1 MAHVQHRYA
10 YKRKEREETV
20 VGLLCFGRR
29 SGATSKPMEIK
40 DSVGRR
46 VTEHLSNKFLPLSP
60 CRQKT
65 QSASTFLKSLGFST
79 PAPMPLPSPHSSR
92 VATFRRLGGKEML
105 LFPSH
110 GRRRTRERESGLPF
124 VKRRRQRLT
133 PHSREGRGGG
143 SLDRFKRGGA
153 DREPDRLLV
162 SFPASPLPRP
172 PPPMPLALRGA
183 KAFTACVR
191 IGKHIHAKE
200 GASRDDSEIPS
211 AVAAVF

>member
-1 MAHVQHRYA
+1 MHYCPVLLTPPRATSHFQSWSYKAAAGGGLFLLFCPAAYLPTSSWSFTLSLSPPQCGRLTLMVCEGEGAKARGTRTTHTHA

-46 VTEHLSNKFLPLSP
+46 VAEHLSNKFLPLSP

-105 LFPSH
+105 FPFPWEE
-110 GRRRTRERESGLPF
+110 TNERER
-124 VKRRRQRLT
+124 
-133 PHSREGRGGG
+133 
-143 SLDRFKRGGA
+143 A
-153 DREPDRLLV
+153 V
-162 SFPASPLPRP
+162 S
-172 PPPMPLALRGA
+172 
-183 KAFTACVR
+183 
-191 IGKHIHAKE
+191 
-200 GASRDDSEIPS
+200 PS
-211 AVAAVF
+211 

>member
-60 CRQKT
+60 CRQKA

-105 LFPSH
+105 FPFPWEE
-110 GRRRTRERESGLPF
+110 TNERERERSPLREAAAAHSALKRRKGRRVSRSLE
-124 VKRRRQRLT
+124 KRRRRPRT
-133 PHSREGRGGG
+133 RS
-143 SLDRFKRGGA
+143 STRF
-153 DREPDRLLV
+153 
-162 SFPASPLPRP
+162 FPASPLPPLP

-183 KAFTACVR
+183 KAFTAYV
-191 IGKHIHAKE
+191 
-200 GASRDDSEIPS
+200 SR
-211 AVAAVF
+211 

>member
-1 MAHVQHRYA
+1 M
-10 YKRKEREETV
+10 
-20 VGLLCFGRR
+20 LGRV
-29 SGATSKPMEIK
+29 A
-40 DSVGRR
+40 
-46 VTEHLSNKFLPLSP
+46 EHLSNKFLPLSP

-65 QSASTFLKSLGFST
+65 QSASTFLESLGFST

-105 LFPSH
+105 LSHSH
-110 GRRRTRERESGLPF
+110 GRRRTRERERSPLRETAAAAP
-124 VKRRRQRLT
+124 RRK
-133 PHSREGRGGG
+133 GRRV

-162 SFPASPLPRP
+162 SFPASPLLPLP

-191 IGKHIHAKE
+191 IGKHIYTKE
-200 GASRDDSEIPS
+200 SASRDDSEIPS